1 MSKKNWTLR
10 TIKVSKKYNAEQR
23 RAIAAEIVDHIK
35 ERTKAGKGKGGQS
48 WTPPA
53 DKYSKEYKESLDFK
67 FKADKSKV
75 NLTLTGDMLD
85 SIKLLGNKEGEIT
98 IGIPKSDIDYGKA
111 EGNIRGS
118 YGKSRGSSSKARD
131 FMSIS
136 GEEKRDILQ
145 NFPTGKSEE
154 DRESIAERVA
164 AYQAALAAAKKI
176 TGTKRPT
183 LGQLELQSIE
193 DDS

>member
-1 MSKKNWTLR
+1 MTKNWTSE
-10 TIKVSKKYNAEQR
+10 TIKVSKKYTAQQR

-35 ERTKAGKGKGGQS
+35 SRTQAGKGKNGVG

-53 DKYSKEYKESLDFK
+53 NKYSKEYKESLEFK

-85 SIKLLGNKEGEIT
+85 SIKILGNKEGEIT
-98 IGIPKSDIDYGKA
+98 IGIPKSDADYKKA

-118 YGKSRGSSSKARD
+118 YGKSRGNPSKARD
-131 FMSIS
+131 FMAIGAKDKKSVL
-136 GEEKRDILQ
+136 D
-145 NFPTGKSEE
+145 NFPIDDKKEL
-154 DRESIAERVA
+154 RERVET
-164 AYQAALAAAKKI
+164 YKAALAAAKKI

-183 LGQLELQSIE
+183 LGQLEFANTE
-193 DDS
+193 DS